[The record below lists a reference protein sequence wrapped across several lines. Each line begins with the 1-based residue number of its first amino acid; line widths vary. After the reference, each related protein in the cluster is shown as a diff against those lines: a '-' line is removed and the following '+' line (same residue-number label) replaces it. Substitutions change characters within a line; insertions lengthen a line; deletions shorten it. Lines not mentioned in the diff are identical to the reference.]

1 MATMRLFFALWPS
14 PVEQLQWQQAVSPL
28 VQPFGGLPQRPENLH
43 LTLAFLGEVNGDR
56 INQLIALGNDLPR
69 DPIRLR
75 LDRIEC
81 WKAAGLACLRPAET
95 PPALE
100 RLVRRLHGGL
110 AGDGFKTEPRG
121 FKPHITVV
129 RRVSLSLPALP
140 LWPVPEWQVQK
151 IALVRSRLTEFGPQ
165 YDVMH
170 EWALD
175 PLPLPA

>member
-1 MATMRLFFALWPS
+1 MRLFFALWPS
-14 PVEQLQWQQAVSPL
+14 PVEQQQWQQVVSPL

-81 WKAAGLACLRPAET
+81 WQKAALACLRPAET
-95 PPALE
+95 PVALE
-100 RLVRRLHGGL
+100 RLVRRLHGAL
-110 AGDGFKTEPRG
+110 AVEGFVTQPRG

-151 IALVRSRLTEFGPQ
+151 IALVRSRQTEFGPQ
-165 YDVMH
+165 YAVMH
-170 EWALD
+170 EWALE
-175 PLPLPA
+175 PASLPA